1 MKKSPFYLLQLI
13 LEIFKKKSRSG
24 EKEQDIEMK
33 KLNVF
38 NPYISYIAIIL
49 LLICFLDALF
59 PKIATGDWFY
69 EMLSLIHISDP
80 RDGLLSRMPSSA

>member
-1 MKKSPFYLLQLI
+1 MKKNPFYIMQLI

-38 NPYISYIAIIL
+38 NPYISYIALML
-49 LLICFLDALF
+49 LSICFLDALF
-59 PKIATGDWFY
+59 PKLAISDWFY
-69 EMLSLIHISDP
+69 SMCERL
-80 RDGLLSRMPSSA
+80 

>member
-38 NPYISYIAIIL
+38 NPYISYIAMFL
-49 LLICFLDALF
+49 LLICFLGSVF
-59 PKIATGDWFY
+59 PKLAIRDWFY
-69 EMLSLIHISDP
+69 EMCERVIDYLISFQGGNI
-80 RDGLLSRMPSSA
+80 

>member
-1 MKKSPFYLLQLI
+1 MKKNPFYIMQLI

-38 NPYISYIAIIL
+38 NPYISYIALML
-49 LLICFLDALF
+49 LSICFLDTIF
-59 PKIATGDWFY
+59 PKLAISDWFY
-69 EMLSLIHISDP
+69 SMCERVIDYLISYQGGGI
-80 RDGLLSRMPSSA
+80 